1 MNTDNFTFVTGPTGF
16 IGRRL
21 VHRLKEKEE
30 GRWGQIKVL
39 SRMSYPEFET
49 VVCDLQ
55 SDAISH
61 DALEDVETIF
71 HLAGYSHDLSD
82 TSKVE
87 HLYRAVNVDATLK
100 LAELAVA
107 SSVKRFV
114 FVSSVKAGGST
125 EDVDAKPEGVYGQT
139 KREAELAILELGRQS
154 GMHVSIV
161 RPALVYG
168 PGLKGN
174 LALMRRW
181 IEKGWFPPLPE
192 TGNRR
197 SMIHV
202 DDLVQALMLVAEDD
216 RANGEIYIA
225 TDGESYSSRQI
236 YEAFCAVVDKAVPQW
251 SVPRVIFDI
260 VSLMSSRTRY
270 KIDKLLGDEH
280 YSSKKLQSLGFKAQR
295 SLREMNETA
304 F

>member
-202 DDLVQALMLVAEDD
+202 DDLVQALMLVAKDD

-236 YEAFCAVVDKAVPQW
+236 YETFCAVVDKAVPQW